1 MNESEINN
9 IKIDLTESS
18 NLYHLNKLYT
28 ILNYEIYSSGLFLL
42 SFFGGIFLGI
52 ASLAAVLFTPYLTY
66 ILWIEGKR
74 FWLITFY
81 LMIIIPFLLSL
92 IFLSNYL
99 FYFSSFFLA
108 MFYFY
113 CFTLRLS
120 VNNWIRERNLRR
132 QLLLDQS
139 QNKNDDELNF

>member
-1 MNESEINN
+1 MTESEINN
-9 IKIDLTESS
+9 IKIDLTESP

-66 ILWIEGKR
+66 ILWIEDKR

-81 LMIIIPFLLSL
+81 LMIIIPFLLSV

-99 FYFSSFFLA
+99 FYFTSLFLA
-108 MFYFY
+108 IFYFY
-113 CFTLRLS
+113 CFILRLS
-120 VNNWIRERNLRR
+120 VNGWIKEKKWKRELF
-132 QLLLDQS
+132 LDRAR
-139 QNKNDDELNF
+139 NKNENELNF